1 MYCSTIKGRTNSF
14 DDLYYLDSQLYQSLV
29 QLKVSNHSDDDNIDD
44 DDNVN
49 DDDDDN
55 VNIDDDNV
63 NDDDGSNYCLPAL
76 LIIT

>member
-1 MYCSTIKGRTNSF
+1 
-14 DDLYYLDSQLYQSLV
+14 V

-49 DDDDDN
+49 CDDDDDN
-55 VNIDDDNV
+55 VNC
-63 NDDDGSNYCLPAL
+63 DDGSNYCLADL

>member
-1 MYCSTIKGRTNSF
+1 M
-14 DDLYYLDSQLYQSLV
+14 

-44 DDNVN
+44 GDNVN
-49 DDDDDN
+49 DD
-55 VNIDDDNV
+55 DDDNV